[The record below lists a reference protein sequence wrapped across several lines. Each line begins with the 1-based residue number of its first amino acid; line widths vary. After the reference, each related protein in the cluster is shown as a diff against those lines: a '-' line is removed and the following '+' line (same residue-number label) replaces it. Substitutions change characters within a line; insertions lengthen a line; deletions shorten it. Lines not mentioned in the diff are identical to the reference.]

1 MLRKVLNKK
10 NIPYIF
16 FFLWFLLFIFLSFFR
31 DSISDEN
38 IYLGNGIEIA
48 NILKGGE
55 WIGNYG
61 IGLHGFLNKLVLG
74 IVFIFT
80 GPSVFIA
87 TLINIVFSILSG
99 ILFYK
104 ILLKHFKFSQIYSL
118 LGVMLLFCSYQFLMY
133 TPTFF
138 RDIPALFFILLIVD
152 SILDKKS
159 KWTTGLFL
167 LLLLDSKEHVFYT
180 IAPAFVIWIGI
191 ESFIQNKRNLWFW
204 IKDFVLNNIKIFLPS
219 LIFLIL
225 MFTTSIIPLNMYNAS
240 ILGLVKGGL
249 ESMASN
255 FELEAATY
263 NRDIAVNTDTARI
276 MPTTTIHAQQSVF
289 FTFIGSYL
297 NIFLS
302 YLGKILYPR
311 TFSFLSVPFVIL
323 IPSLFVAFKMGIEWF
338 RKKETSKLVLPLML
352 FVYLSIYILH
362 ASISRYILPISP
374 VIFLF
379 YLIFLK
385 NISSKKIFT
394 KKLLL
399 ITMLFII
406 GGLYFEYSYI
416 FVKVFINLIVLGLYL
431 FIYLDKSKNKSFLKL
446 SGIVLLSFFYM
457 GTSLLASYM
466 FGQIKG
472 YRLYGYNRECEKIVS
487 LVSKHDV
494 VWINDIYW
502 NGLPFILREENLGKA
517 EWTWSLKEWIPKK
530 KLLKESKGSKT
541 YSFYWPN
548 EEFLKTN
555 IKANEINKI
564 VYIKLH
570 KYSEKENL
578 LLQDRLDIL
587 LNSNWLK
594 LDKQLDMKNKTVYI
608 FDILN

>member
-38 IYLGNGIEIA
+38 IYLGNSIEIA